1 MKKILETGLMI
12 AAACGFF
19 GFIYPELCLIEDTCK
34 IVDESGYE
42 KDVYDM
48 GRFWEIYDLPPEKI
62 RIKSR
67 LLEYLCE
74 TDIKY

>member
-1 MKKILETGLMI
+1 MKKILETGMMI
-12 AAACGFF
+12 AAAYGFF

-34 IVDESGYE
+34 VVVEKE
-42 KDVYDM
+42 KDDIAGAVEKGDLL
-48 GRFWEIYDLPPEKI
+48 REISNVPPEKI

-74 TDIKY
+74 IE